1 MSLLDISKDLSLI
14 FKPMSRIGSKDQNP
28 SVKSLRRKIVLIY
41 FFNDQQKRSL
51 LIDKN
56 AKLFQ

>member
-14 FKPMSRIGSKDQNP
+14 SKPMSRIGSKDQNQ
-28 SVKSLRRKIVLIY
+28 SVKSLRKKILLIY
-41 FFNDQQKRSL
+41 FFNDQQKNSL

-56 AKLFQ
+56 A